1 MQVLLGRIKHACFI
15 AFIAHTHTLIPGA
28 EVRFHETVH
37 GCFTDVI
44 CFHLENIKIASCVQ
58 ILCSKTK
65 CY

>member
-1 MQVLLGRIKHACFI
+1 MHVLLLLLHT
-15 AFIAHTHTLIPGA
+15 HTHTLIPGA

-44 CFHLENIKIASCVQ
+44 CFHQENIKIASCVQ